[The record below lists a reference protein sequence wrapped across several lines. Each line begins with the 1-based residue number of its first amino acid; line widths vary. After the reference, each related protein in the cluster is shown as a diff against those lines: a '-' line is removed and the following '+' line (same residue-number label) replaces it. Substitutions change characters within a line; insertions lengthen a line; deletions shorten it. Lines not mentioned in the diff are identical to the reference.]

1 MKANEIFTVKGIE
14 FKFIKTSAKNQGQ
27 THIWA
32 LNMETK
38 KQTQVCLEDIDSDIE
53 SLAYKMGVELR
64 EVEMFAKSICN
75 SIQQDKADSFFTN
88 EASEDE
94 RKDMTLAYA
103 QHAVRKLQE
112 FQTSYMTNQNM
123 RSLFNDMVFAQL
135 KYNWKPAI

>member
-1 MKANEIFTVKGIE
+1 
-14 FKFIKTSAKNQGQ
+14 
-27 THIWA
+27 
-32 LNMETK
+32 METK
-38 KQTQVCLEDIDSDIE
+38 KQTQVCVEEIDSDIE
-53 SLAYKMGVELR
+53 SLAYKIDVEPR
-64 EVEMFAKSICN
+64 EVEMFARSICN

-94 RKDMTLAYA
+94 RNEMTAAYA
-103 QHAVRKLQE
+103 QHAVKKLKE

>member
-1 MKANEIFTVKGIE
+1 MKTNEIFTVKGIE
-14 FKFIKTSAKNQGQ
+14 FKFIKASAKNQGKK
-27 THIWA
+27 HIWA

-53 SLAYKMGVELR
+53 SLAYKMDVEPR
-64 EVEMFAKSICN
+64 EVEMFAQSICN

-88 EASEDE
+88 EASENE
-94 RKDMTLAYA
+94 QKEMTVAYA
-103 QHAVRKLQE
+103 QHAVKKLQE
-112 FQTSYMTNQNM
+112 FQTSYMTNKNM

>member
-1 MKANEIFTVKGIE
+1 MKTNEIFTVKGIE
-14 FKFIKTSAKNQGQ
+14 FKFIKPSAKNQGQ

-38 KQTQVCLEDIDSDIE
+38 KQTQVCLEDIDSNIE
-53 SLAYKMGVELR
+53 SLAYKMDVEPR
-64 EVEMFAKSICN
+64 EVEMFAQSICN
-75 SIQQDKADSFFTN
+75 SIQQDKADSFFTK

-94 RKDMTLAYA
+94 QKEIAVAYA
-103 QHAVRKLQE
+103 QHAVKKLQE